1 MNFNAI
7 DKIKQAGTDLIIT
20 VDNGISALEEAEY
33 IYSKG
38 MELVVTDHH
47 QIGESLPRAEAVI
60 NPHRIDN
67 ELEFRDFAGVGVA
80 FKLACALYNGDV
92 EDLVEYFAD
101 YVAIGT
107 IGDMVPLLNENRT
120 LVKAGLK
127 LINDNS
133 KIGITK
139 LKEITNSKAE
149 NFSSLDVAFQICPR
163 INAVGR
169 MDDAS
174 KAVELLVCE
183 DIEEAEKR
191 L

>member
-1 MNFNAI
+1 M
-7 DKIKQAGTDLIIT
+7 
-20 VDNGISALEEAEY
+20 
-33 IYSKG
+33 
-38 MELVVTDHH
+38 
-47 QIGESLPRAEAVI
+47 
-60 NPHRIDN
+60 
-67 ELEFRDFAGVGVA
+67 
-80 FKLACALYNGDV
+80 
-92 EDLVEYFAD
+92 
-101 YVAIGT
+101 AIGT

-183 DIEEAEKR
+183 DIEEAEKTA
-191 L
+191 LK